1 VRLLDL
7 CVPKTS
13 SESCDQAIFVDQG
26 TGVSQFSD
34 AVLVEIDRL
43 GKRFQRRGCVQ
54 GAVRPVLVVVSLV
67 ISTLLLPD
75 YRATSVPDL
84 LAALWVRAPGSRRR
98 QMRPVRAGTAM
109 TAPNPETEARIS
121 DAALTAAGRRG
132 VRRLTVGSVCA
143 QARYHRPLQGRGGAP
158 A

>member
-75 YRATSVPDL
+75 YRAT
-84 LAALWVRAPGSRRR
+84 
-98 QMRPVRAGTAM
+98 
-109 TAPNPETEARIS
+109 
-121 DAALTAAGRRG
+121 
-132 VRRLTVGSVCA
+132 
-143 QARYHRPLQGRGGAP
+143 
-158 A
+158 

>member
-43 GKRFQRRGCVQ
+43 G
-54 GAVRPVLVVVSLV
+54 
-67 ISTLLLPD
+67 
-75 YRATSVPDL
+75 
-84 LAALWVRAPGSRRR
+84 
-98 QMRPVRAGTAM
+98 
-109 TAPNPETEARIS
+109 
-121 DAALTAAGRRG
+121 
-132 VRRLTVGSVCA
+132 
-143 QARYHRPLQGRGGAP
+143 
-158 A
+158 